1 MTWPGEDNGHID
13 QKEVRTVAGQQIGTP
28 SAQQKFADLVF
39 EGGGVRGIALAGALA
54 VIEEHGY
61 LPQNLAGTSAGA
73 IVATLRAAGYQGE
86 ELRRIIAGEEY
97 RRLIQTDWIDRIP
110 LIGAPLGIL
119 LHLGIY
125 QGDAFFE
132 EMRRLLEAKDVHTFR
147 DLVHPTYVN
156 EPKYRYKVQIIA
168 SDVTKHRLL
177 VLPRDADAL
186 GVVPD
191 DLNVA
196 LAVRMSMS
204 IPIFFEPVRFHNP
217 QTGKEHI
224 IVDGGMLS
232 NFPVWVFDSP
242 GVPEWP
248 TFGIRL
254 VQGDP
259 KSEISGKPPVLAAR
273 GSGGAT
279 TVVEYVAGLVQTMI
293 EAHDRL
299 YMDQSTFVRTVT
311 IPTGNIA
318 STNFDLSPEQVTYL
332 YESGRTAAEQFLADW
347 DFPAYIAGFR
357 SGTEPRRRQEL
368 AAELRSLREVPVAFG
383 PL

>member
-1 MTWPGEDNGHID
+1 MAEQQN
-13 QKEVRTVAGQQIGTP
+13 RTPHLQQ
-28 SAQQKFADLVF
+28 QYVDLVF

-54 VIEEHGY
+54 VLEEHGY

-86 ELRRIIAGEEY
+86 ELRRIIASEQY
-97 RRLIQTDWIDRIP
+97 ARLLQTDWLDRLP
-110 LIGAPLGIL
+110 LIGAPLSIL

-125 QGDAFFE
+125 QGDVFFE
-132 EMRRLLEAKDVHTFR
+132 DMSRLLAAKGVRTFG
-147 DLVHPTYVN
+147 DLVHPAYAS
-156 EPKYRYKVQIIA
+156 EPRYRYKVQVIA
-168 SDVTKHRLL
+168 SDVTAHRLL
-177 VLPRDADAL
+177 LLPQDAEAL

-191 DLNVA
+191 ELNVA

-217 QTGKEHI
+217 RTGREHI

-242 GVPEWP
+242 DVPDWP

-254 VQGDP
+254 VQDDP
-259 KSEISGKPPVLAAR
+259 KRALDGQPPVLVPHT
-273 GSGGAT
+273 GTGGGGT
-279 TVVEYVAGLVQTMI
+279 TVVEYVEGLVHTMM

-299 YMDQSTFVRTVT
+299 YMDQSTFVRTIT
-311 IPTGNIA
+311 IPTGTIA
-318 STNFDLSPEQVTYL
+318 STNFNLTPEQVTQL
-332 YESGRTAAEQFLADW
+332 FEAGRTAAQQFLVDW

-357 SGTEPRRRQEL
+357 SGKEPHRREQL
-368 AAELRSLREVPVAFG
+368 VDELRASIG
-383 PL
+383 PA

>member
-1 MTWPGEDNGHID
+1 MAEQH
-13 QKEVRTVAGQQIGTP
+13 IGTP
-28 SAQQKFADLVF
+28 SAQQKYVDLVF

-54 VIEEHGY
+54 VIEERGY
-61 LPQNLAGTSAGA
+61 LPQNMAGTSAGA

-86 ELRRIIAGEEY
+86 ELHSIIASEDY
-97 RRLIQTDWIDRIP
+97 RQLIQTDWIDRIP
-110 LIGAPLGIL
+110 LVGAPLGIL
-119 LHLGIY
+119 LNLGIY
-125 QGDAFFE
+125 KGDAFFE
-132 EMRRLLEAKDVHTFR
+132 QMSQLLEKKGVRTFH
-147 DLVHPTYVN
+147 DLVHPAYTS
-156 EPKYRYKVQIIA
+156 EPRYRYKVQVIA
-168 SDVTKHRLL
+168 SDVTEHRLL
-177 VLPRDADAL
+177 LLPRDAEKL
-186 GVVPD
+186 GVAPD

-217 QTGKEHI
+217 KTGREHI

-254 VQGDP
+254 VQDDP
-259 KSEISGKPPVLAAR
+259 RSELDGQPPLLAPHSGT
-273 GSGGAT
+273 T
-279 TVVEYVAGLVQTMI
+279 TVVEYVESLVHTMM

-318 STNFDLSPEQVTYL
+318 STNFNLSPEQVTQL
-332 YESGRTAAEQFLADW
+332 YQSGRAAAQQFLTAW
-347 DFPAYIAGFR
+347 DFPAYVAGFR
-357 SGTEPRRRQEL
+357 SGTEPHRRQLL
-368 AAELRSLREVPVAFG
+368 AEELRSLHPVSGAFG
-383 PL
+383 SASTLP

>member
-1 MTWPGEDNGHID
+1 MTEQH
-13 QKEVRTVAGQQIGTP
+13 IGTP
-28 SAQQKFADLVF
+28 NAQQKYVDLVF

-54 VIEEHGY
+54 VIEERGY
-61 LPQNLAGTSAGA
+61 LPQNMAGTSAGA

-86 ELRRIIAGEEY
+86 ELHRIIASQDY
-97 RRLIQTDWIDRIP
+97 RQLIQADWIDHIP
-110 LIGAPLGIL
+110 LAGAPLSIL
-119 LHLGIY
+119 LNLGIY
-125 QGDAFFE
+125 KGDAFFE
-132 EMRRLLEAKDVHTFR
+132 QMSQLLADKDVHTFR
-147 DLVHPTYVN
+147 DLVHPAYAD
-156 EPKYRYKVQIIA
+156 EPHYRYKVQIIA
-168 SDVTKHRLL
+168 SDVTAHRLL
-177 VLPRDADAL
+177 LLPRDAEEL
-186 GVVPD
+186 GVAPD

-217 QTGKEHI
+217 KTGKEHI

-254 VQGDP
+254 VQDDP
-259 KSEISGKPPVLAAR
+259 RSELDGQPPLLVPH
-273 GSGGAT
+273 GGT
-279 TVVEYVAGLVQTMI
+279 MTVVEYVEGLVHTMM

-311 IPTGNIA
+311 IPTGNVE
-318 STNFDLSPEQVTYL
+318 STNFNLSPEQVTEL
-332 YESGRTAAEQFLADW
+332 YQSGRAAAQQFLDAW

-357 SGTEPRRRQEL
+357 SGAEPSRRQLL
-368 AAELRSLREVPVAFG
+368 AEELRSLHAVPG
-383 PL
+383 TRGQTTPLQ